1 MWTELAGQ
9 ALGIGLGQSG
19 QNVGFQQQDYYLRA
33 HGASVSTPYSPIS
46 IDTSSYTVADA
57 LYIDDTTAEAV
68 KLKVEEPPD
77 EFTQLSNHKFHELLD
92 RFYKL
97 T

>member
-1 MWTELAGQ
+1 MWPELASQMLGAGMAAQ
-9 ALGIGLGQSG
+9 AQGVQFGDSLS
-19 QNVGFQQQDYYLRA
+19 
-33 HGASVSTPYSPIS
+33 PYSSGYNIPLFATTT
-46 IDTSSYTVADA
+46 TSTSNT
-57 LYIDDTTAEAV
+57 LYIDNADMDEA
-68 KLKVEEPPD
+68 KMRVEEPPD